1 MAGPFF
7 ESNVMKVKD
16 FNLNQTLECGQ
27 CFNFE
32 KLDDGSFVVIA
43 FGKALHVK
51 QDKNELI
58 FMNANDKDIEKI
70 WIPYFDLE
78 NNYGKI
84 KRSIIKA
91 DNNLKP
97 IIDEYY
103 GIHILK
109 QDFVETLISFIIS
122 QNKNITNIKQIV
134 RRICEM
140 YGKKAGIIE
149 GRQYYAFPSLKAL
162 NGISERDFR
171 ELRVGFRAPYLRDAV
186 DKLYSKEITENQL
199 INMSYEEAKDKL
211 ISIKGVG
218 DKVANCV
225 LLFGLGFT
233 NAFPVDVWIKR
244 IMEDLYF
251 HEDTNKD
258 IIETFGKEKFG
269 QYGGYAQQ
277 YLFIYAQNKSKKSLQ
292 KSK

>member
-1 MAGPFF
+1 
-7 ESNVMKVKD
+7 MKVKN
-16 FNLNQTLECGQ
+16 FNLEQTLECGQ

-32 KLDDGSFVVIA
+32 RLYDGSYVVIA
-43 FGKALHVK
+43 YGKALHVK
-51 QDKNELI
+51 QIKNELTFI
-58 FMNANDKDIEKI
+58 NAKEEDIEKI
-70 WIPYFDLE
+70 WIPYFDLD
-78 NNYGKI
+78 NDYGII
-84 KRSIIKA
+84 KKSIIKA

-109 QDFVETLISFIIS
+109 QDFIETLISFIIS

-134 RRICEM
+134 RRICEK
-140 YGKKAGIIE
+140 YGNKAGIIE
-149 GRQYYAFPSLKAL
+149 GKQYFSFPSLKVL
-162 NGISERDFR
+162 KGISEQDFR
-171 ELRVGFRAPYLRDAV
+171 DLRVGFRAPYLKDAV
-186 DKLYSKEITENQL
+186 DKLASKEIVEKKL
-199 INMSYEEAKDKL
+199 SNMSYDEAKEKL

-258 IIETFGKEKFG
+258 IIEAFGKEKFG
-269 QYGGYAQQ
+269 NYGGFAQQ
-277 YLFIYAQNKSKKSLQ
+277 YLFIYAQNNSKKALQ
-292 KSK
+292 NMK

>member
-1 MAGPFF
+1 
-7 ESNVMKVKD
+7 MKVKD
-16 FNLNQTLECGQ
+16 FSLEQTLECGQ

-32 KLDDGSFVVIA
+32 RLEDDSYVVIA

-51 QDKNELI
+51 QEKNELL
-58 FMNANDKDIEKI
+58 FLNASDQDIEKI
-70 WIPYFDLE
+70 WIPYFDLD
-78 NNYGKI
+78 NDYGKI

-134 RRICEM
+134 RRICEN

-149 GRQYYAFPSLKAL
+149 GKQFYAFPSLKAL
-162 NGISERDFR
+162 NGITEQDFR
-171 ELRVGFRAPYLRDAV
+171 DLRTGFRAPYLRDAV
-186 DKLYSKEITENQL
+186 DKLISKDIVENKL
-199 INMSYEEAKDKL
+199 SKKSYEQAKEKL
-211 ISIKGVG
+211 ITIKGVG

-251 HEDTNKD
+251 HEDTNKE
-258 IIETFGKEKFG
+258 IIEAFGKEKFG
-269 QYGGYAQQ
+269 NYGGFAQQ
-277 YLFIYAQNKSKKSLQ
+277 YLFIYAQNKSKKALQ
-292 KSK
+292 NMK

>member
-1 MAGPFF
+1 
-7 ESNVMKVKD
+7 MKVKD
-16 FNLNQTLECGQ
+16 FNLEQTLECGQ

-32 KLDDGSFVVIA
+32 RLADGSYVVIA
-43 FGKALHVK
+43 QGKALHVR
-51 QDKNELI
+51 QIKNEL
-58 FMNANDKDIEKI
+58 FFENASKEDVEKI
-70 WIPYFDLE
+70 WVPYFDL
-78 NNYGKI
+78 NNDYGKI
-84 KRSIIKA
+84 KKSIIKA

-134 RRICEM
+134 RRTCET
-140 YGKKAGIIE
+140 YGKKAGIV
-149 GRQYYAFPSLKAL
+149 GGKQYYAFPTMKAL
-162 NGISERDFR
+162 KGISEHDFR
-171 ELRVGFRAPYLRDAV
+171 ELRTGFRAPYLRDAV
-186 DKLYSKEITENQL
+186 DKLLSKDIDENEL
-199 INMSYEEAKDKL
+199 RNMSYEQAKEKL

-251 HEDTNKD
+251 HEDTNKS
-258 IIETFGKEKFG
+258 IIEDFGKEKFG
-269 QYGGYAQQ
+269 NYGGFAQQ
-277 YLFIYAQNKSKKSLQ
+277 YLFIYAQNNSKKALQ
-292 KSK
+292 NTK

>member
-1 MAGPFF
+1 
-7 ESNVMKVKD
+7 MKVKD
-16 FNLNQTLECGQ
+16 FNLQQTLECGQ

-32 KLDDGSFVVIA
+32 SLSDGSYVVVA
-43 FGKALHVK
+43 FNKALHVR
-51 QDKNELI
+51 QNNNELI
-58 FMNANDKDIEKI
+58 FLNANDEDIEKI
-70 WIPYFDLE
+70 WIPYFDLD
-78 NNYGKI
+78 NDYGKI
-84 KRSIIKA
+84 KKSIIKA

-109 QDFVETLISFIIS
+109 QEFVETLISFIIS

-134 RRICEM
+134 RRICET

-149 GRQYYAFPSLKAL
+149 GKQYYAFPSLKVL
-162 NGISERDFR
+162 NGISEQDFR
-171 ELRVGFRAPYLRDAV
+171 ELRTGFRAPYLRDAV
-186 DKLYSKEITENQL
+186 DKLAAKEIVGNKL
-199 INMSYEEAKDKL
+199 SSMSYEDAKEKL

-244 IMEDLYF
+244 IMEELYF
-251 HEDTNKD
+251 HEDTNKE
-258 IIETFGKEKFG
+258 IIEAFGKEKFG
-269 QYGGYAQQ
+269 DYGGFAQQ
-277 YLFIYAQNKSKKSLQ
+277 YLFIYAQNNSKKALQ
-292 KSK
+292 NSKW